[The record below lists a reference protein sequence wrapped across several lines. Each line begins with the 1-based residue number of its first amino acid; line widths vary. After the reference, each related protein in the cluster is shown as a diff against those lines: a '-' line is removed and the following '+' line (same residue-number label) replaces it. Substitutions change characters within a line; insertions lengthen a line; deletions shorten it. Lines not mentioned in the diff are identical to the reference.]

1 MPIDAGIV
9 HAVRVLWTA
18 GVEVFES
25 CQGGEGHGLP
35 EPMVLFHGG
44 KGAGWRAVA
53 AAQEMGLPLLA
64 LRRCWSVI
72 DGEPTGP
79 DWQLVFRPM
88 AV

>member
-1 MPIDAGIV
+1 
-9 HAVRVLWTA
+9 
-18 GVEVFES
+18 
-25 CQGGEGHGLP
+25 
-35 EPMVLFHGG
+35 MVLFHGG

-88 AV
+88 AVY